1 MKKLMQTIKLRR
13 YKTDVIKKYLENN
26 PSEEFYILY
35 KDRTYEMVYFKED
48 LIKILEKD
56 HIKPIQYIF
65 DATDRII
72 LERDIKV
79 NFKLGG

>member
-72 LERDIKV
+72 LDRDIKV

>member
-35 KDRTYEMVYFKED
+35 KDRTYEVVYFKED

>member
-1 MKKLMQTIKLRR
+1 MKKLIQTIKLRR

>member
-13 YKTDVIKKYLENN
+13 YKTDIIKEYLKNN

-35 KDRTYEMVYFKED
+35 KDGTYGQVYFKED
-48 LIKILEKD
+48 LISILEKD
-56 HIKPIQYIF
+56 HIKPILYIF